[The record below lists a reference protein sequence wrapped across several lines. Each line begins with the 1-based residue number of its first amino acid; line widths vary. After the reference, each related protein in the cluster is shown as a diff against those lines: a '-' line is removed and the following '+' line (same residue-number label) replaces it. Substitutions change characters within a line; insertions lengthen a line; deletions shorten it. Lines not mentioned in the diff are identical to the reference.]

1 MKNTHLI
8 LLIMATIGVLIFSCS
23 NKTNEADYGIIP
35 LPNEISLQEGK
46 EFILNQKTKI
56 VYNQEQDKMEQ
67 NALFLSEYIK
77 NLLGFAPDVT
87 TNSTGTNEIVIKSE
101 LQSENPEAYELSV
114 NSEQIIINGSSPA
127 GAFYGI
133 QALRKS
139 LPICKGNA
147 ALKPVTIKD
156 YPRYKHRGALLDVAR
171 HFQTVDFVK
180 RFIDIL
186 ALHNMNTFHWHL
198 TDDQGWRIEIKQYPN
213 LTAIGSIRSETVVG
227 RNTDEYDGIEHKG
240 FYTQEELRDIVKYA
254 QDRHITI
261 IPEIDLPGHMLSAL
275 ASYPNLGCDG
285 EGYKVSTRWGVF
297 EDVLCAGNDEVYV
310 FLKNVYKEVMD
321 IFLSKYIHIGGDEVP
336 KTKWETCEKCQAK
349 IKELGIKGDKNHSA
363 EYYLQSHIMTYME
376 EFLNENNRSIIGW
389 DEILEGK
396 IAPNATVMSW
406 RGTEGGIEA
415 AKMGHDVI
423 MTPTTYA
430 YFDYYQSAITEE
442 EPLAIGGYIPI
453 DLVYSFNPTPDVLS
467 ESEKKHILGAQANLW
482 AEYISTPQY
491 AEYMLLPRLAAMS
504 EVQWTELENKDYDN
518 FLKRLPKYIN
528 LYEHLGYTVAK
539 HVFNIKSDTEID
551 FDNYALKIKLSTID
565 DCKIY
570 YTTDGTEPTDKS
582 TLYEGEITIKDTCTI
597 RAVAIDKNG
606 KKRYWQKDITTNKA
620 TFKPIT
626 LLTEPDSRYTYAG
639 AEMLVNGVSS
649 DITNY
654 KCGDWIG
661 FQENDLVAIIDL
673 GSPTLV
679 SNVVF
684 KNLVNTG
691 DWIFDAAEIIID
703 KSDNNTDFNNVR
715 TEILPNKYT
724 SHKIE
729 LVNHNISFDPITTQ
743 YLKITIKPNIL
754 PEWHNGS
761 GGRAFIFVDEIGV
774 D

>member
-1 MKNTHLI
+1 MKKTHLI
-8 LLIMATIGVLIFSCS
+8 LLIMATIGVLTFSCS

-46 EFILNQKTKI
+46 EFILNPKTKI
-56 VYNQEQDKMEQ
+56 VYYQEQEEMKQD
-67 NALFLSEYIK
+67 ALFLSEYIK

-87 TNSTGTNEIVIKSE
+87 TNSSGTNEIIIKSE
-101 LQSENPEAYELSV
+101 LQNENPEAYELSV

-133 QALRKS
+133 QTLRKS

-156 YPRYKHRGALLDVAR
+156 YPRFKHRGALLDVAR

-213 LTAIGSIRSETVVG
+213 LTTIGSVRSETVIG

-275 ASYPNLGCDG
+275 ASYPQLGCDG

-321 IFLSKYIHIGGDEVP
+321 IFPSKYIHIGGDEVP

-430 YFDYYQSAITEE
+430 YFDYYQSSITEE

-504 EVQWTELENKDYDN
+504 EVQWTELEHKDYND

-528 LYEHLGYTVAK
+528 LYEHFGYTVAK
-539 HVFNIKSDTEID
+539 HVFNIKSDTKID
-551 FDNYALKIKLSTID
+551 FENYALIIKLSTID

-606 KKRYWQKDITTNKA
+606 KKRYWQKEITTNKA

-649 DITNY
+649 DIINY
-654 KCGDWIG
+654 KNGDWIG
-661 FQENDLVAIIDL
+661 FQENDLVAVINL

-679 SNVVF
+679 SNVAF

-691 DWIFDAAEIIID
+691 DWIFDAAEIIIE
-703 KSDNNTDFNNVR
+703 KSDNNSDFTNVR
-715 TEILPNKYT
+715 TEILPNKYA

-754 PEWHNGS
+754 PEWHKGS
-761 GGRAFIFVDEIGV
+761 GKRAFIFVDEIGV